1 MRLRKFFGLAL
12 LASVTALPLG
22 AFAQETVKIGMHLP
36 MTGFAAA
43 DGNSVL
49 IGAQIAV
56 DLANAENGVDGK
68 QIELITYD
76 DQATPG
82 TAVPIAT
89 KLIESDKV
97 QIAVSGSYS
106 APTRAA
112 AGVFQR
118 GEVPYLSAYAVHPEI
133 TRAGDYVFRTSFVAA
148 VQGRAAAKLIGEVL
162 GHKRV
167 VVSVLK
173 NDYGQALADGF
184 NSVAADYGI
193 EVVNSYEYSIKDRQF
208 GPIVSSIKNDNPDA
222 IFDTGYWFVSAPLVS
237 QLRAA
242 GITSQIVGQ
251 EGYDGSKFIEI
262 AKDAADG
269 VIITTSLDRDS
280 DDQSVIDFMNEFEER
295 AGYQADMVGAS
306 GNTAIRVA
314 IAALRARAADPSVS
328 LRDAVANST
337 VNAVT
342 GIIKFN
348 GLGEIEKNVQIQI
361 VRDGGWHR
369 HSVIDDAQLLA
380 PPTE

>member
-76 DQATPG
+76 DQGTPG

-133 TRAGDYVFRTSFVAA
+133 TRAGDYVFRTSFVAE